1 MTKPGP
7 RRKPT
12 NLKMLSNKK
21 FHGQGRENEP
31 QPDIEE
37 PDCPE
42 HLTGEAVK
50 EWNEIVPILKKNGL
64 ITRMDKAMLA
74 AYCQA
79 YGTWVEISKTLQT
92 TQLIYKN
99 AAGNITVNPLIWLR
113 DKALGHMMK
122 CATQF
127 GLSPSSRSDV
137 STKVRDEANPY
148 REWQRRKENAK
159 KKKAANTQGKKE
171 AV

>member
-1 MTKPGP
+1 MAKPGP

-31 QPDIEE
+31 TPEIEE
-37 PDCPE
+37 PNCPD

-50 EWNEIVPILKKNGL
+50 EWNEIIPILKKNGL
-64 ITRMDKAMLA
+64 ITKMDKAMLA

-79 YGTWVEISKTLQT
+79 YGSWVDISKLLKTEN
-92 TQLIYKN
+92 LIHKTS
-99 AAGNITVNPLIWLR
+99 AGNTTVNPLIWLR
-113 DKALGHMMK
+113 DKALGHMLK
-122 CATQF
+122 TAIHF

-137 STKVRDEANPY
+137 KTNIKDKDNPY
-148 REWQRRKENAK
+148 DAWKKRKEAAVIKRK
-159 KKKAANTQGKKE
+159 KKK
-171 AV
+171 